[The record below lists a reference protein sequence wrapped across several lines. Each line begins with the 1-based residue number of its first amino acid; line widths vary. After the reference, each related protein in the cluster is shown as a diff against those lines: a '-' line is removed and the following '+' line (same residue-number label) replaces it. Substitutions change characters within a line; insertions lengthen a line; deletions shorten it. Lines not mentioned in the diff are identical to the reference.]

1 MWCDNTQL
9 STSELKDTMRNYAL
23 ERFLNDFYLQYTCRD
38 NNKVVMET
46 FLIQSCFNWSY
57 LFRLSSRGAGGI

>member
-23 ERFLNDFYLQYTCRD
+23 ERFLNDFLSAGILQR
-38 NNKVVMET
+38 
-46 FLIQSCFNWSY
+46 Q
-57 LFRLSSRGAGGI
+57 